1 MLGRLLSAGE
11 CLHMAPQQWLVTM
24 NTVSLKI
31 VMVSNDEHRLAQ
43 NRLDGITDA
52 PQLGL
57 SLNCGLEA
65 LSEQE

>member
-1 MLGRLLSAGE
+1 
-11 CLHMAPQQWLVTM
+11 M